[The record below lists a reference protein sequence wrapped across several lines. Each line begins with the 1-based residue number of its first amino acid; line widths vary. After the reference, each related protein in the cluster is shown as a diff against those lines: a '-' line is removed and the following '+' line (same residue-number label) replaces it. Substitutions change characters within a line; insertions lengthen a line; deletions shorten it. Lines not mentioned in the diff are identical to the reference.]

1 MKICDIWK
9 KIISAQTYSK
19 EVCETRVNTIYTVGQ
34 LSDPEYTELITLI
47 NSTYGS
53 TKS

>member
-9 KIISAQTYSK
+9 KIINTQTYSK
-19 EVCETRVNTIYTVGQ
+19 EVCETRITTIYTVGQ

-47 NSTYGS
+47 NSSYAETQ
-53 TKS
+53 